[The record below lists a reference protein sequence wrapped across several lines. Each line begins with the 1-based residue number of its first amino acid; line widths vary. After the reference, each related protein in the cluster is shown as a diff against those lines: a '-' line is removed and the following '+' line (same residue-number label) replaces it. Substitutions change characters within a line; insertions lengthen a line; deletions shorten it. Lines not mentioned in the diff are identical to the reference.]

1 MGAKP
6 VAIIDSD
13 QADLVLPLF
22 RGLLDDAP
30 WDIFLTRLL
39 ARTGADRVHLFETD
53 GDAAP
58 RWHRRLAASGLAA
71 TDGAAELRAVGGP
84 DPSLRPNRV
93 YALEEL
99 HTFAPV
105 ERAAQ
110 SAALAA
116 AEIADARLM
125 RIGAGARAPWLVL
138 LAAQVTFGAA
148 DSALMTRLAP
158 AIAIATAQIEQLR
171 LLRLRAEAAEQAV
184 AALGIAQ
191 AVLGEDGAVLVADQR
206 WQMLRPQ
213 GLAPGEVLTAG
224 PADAPQL
231 ARLSDGTAMMLRP
244 LPQARAILATL
255 RAPPAPL
262 PQGAAAALAGLLG
275 LSPREAALAVL
286 LAEGRALI
294 EAGRALRLT
303 DETTRNYSKR
313 IYAKTGAK
321 GQGDLVRIV
330 LTSLAPLA

>member
-1 MGAKP
+1 M
-6 VAIIDSD
+6 AILDSD

-125 RIGAGARAPWLVL
+125 RIGAGPWAPWLVL

-158 AIAIATAQIEQLR
+158 AIAIVTAQIEQLR

-184 AALGIAQ
+184 AALGMAQ
-191 AVLGEDGAVLVADQR
+191 AVLSEDGSVLVADRQ

-213 GLAPGEVLTAG
+213 GLAPGEV
-224 PADAPQL
+224 PAASSSGAPQL
-231 ARLSDGTAMMLRP
+231 VRLSDGTAMMLRP
-244 LPQARAILATL
+244 LPQARAIVASL

-262 PQGAAAALAGLLG
+262 PQGAATALVGLLG
-275 LSPREAALAVL
+275 LSPREAALAML
-286 LAEGRALI
+286 LAEGHALI

>member
-13 QADLVLPLF
+13 QNDLVLPLF
-22 RGLLDDAP
+22 RGLMDAAP
-30 WDIFLTRLL
+30 WDVFLARLL
-39 ARTGADRVHLFETD
+39 ARTGADRVHLFD
-53 GDAAP
+53 RDAAGAM

-71 TDGAAELRAVGGP
+71 NDGAAELRAIGGP

-99 HTFAPV
+99 QALAPA

-110 SAALAA
+110 SAALAE
-116 AEIADARLM
+116 AEIADGRLM
-125 RIGAGARAPWLVL
+125 RIGAAPRAPWLVL

-171 LLRLRAEAAEQAV
+171 LLHLRAEAAEQAV
-184 AALGIAQ
+184 AALGLAQ
-191 AVLGEDGAVLVADQR
+191 AVLGEDGAVLVADRQ

-213 GLAPGEVLTAG
+213 GLAPGEVPTAS

-231 ARLSDGTAMMLRP
+231 TRLSDGTAMMLRP
-244 LPQARAILATL
+244 LPQARAMVASL
-255 RAPPAPL
+255 RVPPAPL
-262 PQGAAAALAGLLG
+262 PQGAATALVGLLG

-321 GQGDLVRIV
+321 GQSDLVRIV

>member
-22 RGLLDDAP
+22 RGLMDDAP
-30 WDIFLTRLL
+30 WDVFLARLL
-39 ARTGADRVHLFETD
+39 ARTGADRVHLFD
-53 GDAAP
+53 GDAAAAP
-58 RWHRRLAASGLAA
+58 RWYRRLAAGGLAA
-71 TDGAAELRAVGGP
+71 NDGAAELRAIGGP

-99 HTFAPV
+99 QALAPA

-110 SAALAA
+110 GAALAV

-125 RIGAGARAPWLVL
+125 RIGAAPRAPWLVL

-158 AIAIATAQIEQLR
+158 AIAIAAVQIEQLR
-171 LLRLRAEAAEQAV
+171 LLRLRTEAAEQAV
-184 AALGIAQ
+184 AALGMAQ
-191 AVLGEDGAVLVADQR
+191 AVLGEDGSVLLADR
-206 WQMLRPQ
+206 LWQMLRPQ
-213 GLAPGEVLTAG
+213 GLAPGEVPIAI

-231 ARLSDGTAMMLRP
+231 ARLSDGTAVMLRS
-244 LPQARAILATL
+244 LPHARAMVASL
-255 RAPPAPL
+255 RVPPTTL
-262 PQGAAAALAGLLG
+262 PQGAATALAGLLG

-321 GQGDLVRIV
+321 RQGDLVRIV

>member
-1 MGAKP
+1 M
-6 VAIIDSD
+6 AIIDSD

-30 WDIFLTRLL
+30 WDIFLARLL
-39 ARTGADRVHLFETD
+39 ARTGADRVHLFERD
-53 GDAAP
+53 GAAAP
-58 RWHRRLAASGLAA
+58 RWHRRLAAGGLAA
-71 TDGAAELRAVGGP
+71 NDGAAELRAIGGP

-99 HTFAPV
+99 HAFAPA
-105 ERAAQ
+105 ERVAQ
-110 SAALAA
+110 SAALVAA
-116 AEIADARLM
+116 DIADTRLM
-125 RIGAGARAPWLVL
+125 RIGTGPRASWLVL
-138 LAAQVTFGAA
+138 LAAQVTFAAA

-158 AIAIATAQIEQLR
+158 AIAVAAAQIEQLR
-171 LLRLRAEAAEQAV
+171 LLRLRAEVAEQAV
-184 AALGIAQ
+184 AAFGVGQ
-191 AVLGEDGAVLVADQR
+191 AVVGEDGGLLLADRQ
-206 WQMLRPQ
+206 WQALRPQ
-213 GLAPGEVLTAG
+213 GLAQGEM
-224 PADAPQL
+224 PAASFSDAPQL

-244 LPQARAILATL
+244 LPHRRAMVASLRSPQAS
-255 RAPPAPL
+255 L
-262 PQGAAAALAGLLG
+262 PEGAAAALTGLLG